1 MKGFLI
7 ASGLFVATMVVAQDV
22 VVPVSR
28 PVGSVELVTSFE
40 GPMPTG
46 VTVSRKGRVF
56 VNFPRWGD
64 PVEFTVAEVKDGVAT
79 AFPAELNRF
88 DRDRPSETLVSVQS
102 VVVDA
107 ADRLWILDTGSVEF
121 GPPVGAK
128 LVGVEL
134 STNEVFTTIPFPP
147 SVVLPTTYLNDIRI
161 DLRKSTAGVAY
172 ITDSSPNGP
181 NAIIVVDLD
190 TGKTCRRL
198 NNHRSTKADANFLPI
213 VEGKPLMENRPGEP
227 ASHLSFGSDGLALDQ
242 EGKYL
247 YYCPLAS
254 RHLYRI
260 PTAALLCEKS
270 CEEKRCKSIE
280 DLGNRGFASDGLEAD
295 DRGRIYLTD
304 YEHNS
309 ILRRGTDGRYE
320 TLLHDPRVLW
330 PDTMSV
336 ANDGYLYFIANQ
348 LHRQRNYQKGADL
361 REKPYCLFRTK
372 IDAGPVALARDH
384 D

>member
-7 ASGLFVATMVVAQDV
+7 TSALAAAALVYAQDIV
-22 VVPVSR
+22 SPVSR
-28 PVGSVELVTSFE
+28 STGSVELVAWFQ

-46 VTVSRKGRVF
+46 VSVSQKGRVF

-64 PVEFTVAEVKDGVAT
+64 PVEFTVGEVKDGVAT
-79 AFPAELNRF
+79 PFPAEMNRF
-88 DRDRPSETLVSVQS
+88 DRGRPEQTLVSVQS

-134 STNEVFTTIPFPP
+134 STNEVFTTILFPP
-147 SVVLPTTYLNDIRI
+147 NVVLPTTYLNDIRI
-161 DLRKSTAGVAY
+161 DLRRSTAGVAY
-172 ITDSSPNGP
+172 ITDSSPKGP

-190 TGKTCRRL
+190 TGKCCRRL
-198 NNHRSTKADANFLPI
+198 NDHFSTKAVANFLPI
-213 VEGKPLMENRPGEP
+213 VEGKPLMENKPGESV
-227 ASHLSFGSDGLALDQ
+227 AHLTSGSDGLALDRD
-242 EGKYL
+242 GKYL

-254 RHLYRI
+254 RNLYRI
-260 PTAALLCEKS
+260 ATDALLCDRS
-270 CEEKRCKSIE
+270 ADEKRCKAVE

-320 TLLHDPRVLW
+320 TLLHDPRLLW

-336 ANDGYLYFIANQ
+336 ASDGYLYFTANQ

-372 IDAGPVALARDH
+372 IDAGPVSLTRDNY
-384 D
+384 